1 MVNSKIFDVTD
12 WKTNNSDV
20 SRSNDNETVKL
31 GMLLVYNMKS
41 IFLQKSYTTL
51 VKKFEILGNI
61 CIVVTCPP
69 VCDVTNFELND
80 SFLIK
85 PNKESF

>member
-1 MVNSKIFDVTD
+1 M
-12 WKTNNSDV
+12 
-20 SRSNDNETVKL
+20 KL

-51 VKKFEILGNI
+51 VKKFEIMGNI
-61 CIVVTCPP
+61 CIVVTYSP
-69 VCDVTNFELND
+69 VCDVINFEIND

-85 PNKESF
+85 LNKESF